1 MESKK
6 IQLSNGEAQGYSA
19 PCGPFNVI
27 FATTGKGMIACG
39 AFDVIALEKF
49 NFPAVKMTKEGGI
62 KTIDG
67 LTEAHAV
74 LVNTLAQ
81 AQGITEGMSGLECLE
96 KLQG

>member
-6 IQLSNGEAQGYSA
+6 IKLKNGEATAYCV

-27 FATTGKGMIACG
+27 FAETGKGMIACG

-49 NFPAVKMTKEGGI
+49 GFPAVKMKKDGGI

-67 LTEAHAV
+67 LLAAEAA
-74 LVNTLAQ
+74 LINAQ
-81 AQGITEGMSGLECLE
+81 AREKGIREGLRGRDVLE
-96 KLQG
+96 KFA